1 MQKSCEEKGGKPQNT
16 LKAEEDSPWD
26 EGASQEAEGNL
37 RGGLTLPGHD
47 TPVGHLDHEEIRGA
61 GELERR
67 REERRKVRN
76 KSVMMD

>member
-37 RGGLTLPGHD
+37 RGGLTLP
-47 TPVGHLDHEEIRGA
+47 EIRGA